1 MRSLKFLEPCKH
13 GLAYCLFVGGM
24 VPNDRLLLLPWL
36 KKKKKK
42 NSIRC
47 PDNKNL
53 S

>member
-36 KKKKKK
+36 EKKK